1 MAAAASRGNKKMH
14 LTTIVAD
21 VHKSNGEMCIFF
33 FFLSPLIK
41 KNKMGDAP
49 SRQDPPPFQLCVCVC
64 DGSIFSKKGKI
75 IILQFSHSQVWRR
88 MRMGNM
94 FCFWPL
100 KEVGGGEVRKQLWW
114 RIFVLFSC
122 FHPLWEWVERNWNT
136 RELRAIFL
144 FFYLFS
150 FSFRRTSRKGGGP
163 QGSGIPFG
171 RRSSS
176 SFIFFILILYLP
188 LGKRRRRRNKK

>member
-1 MAAAASRGNKKMH
+1 
-14 LTTIVAD
+14 
-21 VHKSNGEMCIFF
+21 MCIFF
-33 FFLSPLIK
+33 FSSSFSAHKKKIK
-41 KNKMGDAP
+41 WETRRRDKT
-49 SRQDPPPFQLCVCVC
+49 PPPLSNCVCVWWFNFLEKRQNYY
-64 DGSIFSKKGKI
+64 SAIQPFTS
-75 IILQFSHSQVWRR
+75 
-88 MRMGNM
+88 
-94 FCFWPL
+94 L
-100 KEVGGGEVRKQLWW
+100 KEDAYGQYVLFLAFEGGGGGGEVRKQLWW

-150 FSFRRTSRKGGGP
+150 FSFRRTSRKGGGGP

-188 LGKRRRRRNKK
+188 LGKKRRRRNKK